1 MNILTFDLE
10 EWFVYQQYDKGPRD
24 FYLPIIES
32 YLDELLELLDRQEL
46 KATFFCLGMVGK
58 EYPGIIKRIARKGHE
73 IGCHSHKHQFVYEM
87 DYARFL
93 KDSKEAIDILEDI
106 TGHKVRGYRAPAFSI
121 TEKNK
126 WALQVLGE
134 VGIEYDCSIFPATR
148 SFGGFPSFTK
158 HEPTIIKYGNTI
170 IKEFPINIA
179 NVWGMNIAYS
189 GGGYFRLIPYWK
201 IQKIMK
207 KSDYVMSYFH
217 IRDFDAHQKKV
228 LSLRYFKSYYGISG
242 AFDKLKKF
250 ICDFDF
256 INVER
261 ANDEF
266 DWEKAPVIEFID

>member
-1 MNILTFDLE
+1 MMRFTNQFWYIK
-10 EWFVYQQYDKGPRD
+10 VYR
-24 FYLPIIES
+24 
-32 YLDELLELLDRQEL
+32 
-46 KATFFCLGMVGK
+46 CV
-58 EYPGIIKRIARKGHE
+58 
-73 IGCHSHKHQFVYEM
+73 
-87 DYARFL
+87 
-93 KDSKEAIDILEDI
+93 
-106 TGHKVRGYRAPAFSI
+106 
-121 TEKNK
+121 
-126 WALQVLGE
+126 
-134 VGIEYDCSIFPATR
+134 
-148 SFGGFPSFTK
+148 
-158 HEPTIIKYGNTI
+158 
-170 IKEFPINIA
+170 KEFPINIA